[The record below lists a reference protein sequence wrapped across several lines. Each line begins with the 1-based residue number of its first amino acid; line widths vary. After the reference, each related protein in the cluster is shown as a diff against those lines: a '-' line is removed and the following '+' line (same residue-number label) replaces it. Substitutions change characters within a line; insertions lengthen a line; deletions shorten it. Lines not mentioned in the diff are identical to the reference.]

1 MDRNACILRK
11 EKFKK
16 VELPGKLYGYLAL
29 CQDLKHK
36 KIETNKKE
44 VVVLGN
50 LPFVS
55 EMTKEASP
63 EGIRHAYWSF
73 LKY

>member
-1 MDRNACILRK
+1 MENNACVLRG
-11 EKFKK
+11 ESFKK
-16 VELPGKLYGYLAL
+16 VMIPAPIYGYLAL

-36 KIETNKKE
+36 RVEIAEKAT
-44 VVVLGN
+44 VVLGN

-55 EMTKEASP
+55 EMMMKSSP
-63 EGIRHAYWSF
+63 EGIRHAYWAF